1 MQGSAQAT
9 VFLGPQSAR
18 TFDFLPGDTAVFPD
32 NSGHYVKNTGE
43 EDLIW
48 IELYKSDR
56 AVSISLRQ
64 WMALTPAHV
73 VAESLNLPESFVES
87 LPTEAQ
93 LIVT

>member
-9 VFLGPQSAR
+9 VFLGPASAR

-32 NSGHYVKNTGE
+32 NSGHYVKNTGHD
-43 EDLIW
+43 DLIW
-48 IELYKSDR
+48 IELYRSDK

-64 WMALTPAHV
+64 WMALTPSHI

-93 LIVT
+93 LIVS